1 LLNVG
6 IGGGIQKLVVAPG
19 FIASDFR
26 GMQEIVAIAIAGINR
41 PEKYWRNAPVI
52 VADERNINPLVAG
65 GDPELVIMPAEPGF
79 ADAGLIGAEF
89 VNQMVI
95 VMGNPALE
103 NAADAEADAII
114 FRRGIFYAAAV
125 ADRVLR

>member
-41 PEKYWRNAPVI
+41 PKS
-52 VADERNINPLVAG
+52 
-65 GDPELVIMPAEPGF
+65 
-79 ADAGLIGAEF
+79 IG
-89 VNQMVI
+89 
-95 VMGNPALE
+95 VM
-103 NAADAEADAII
+103 
-114 FRRGIFYAAAV
+114 RQS
-125 ADRVLR
+125 